1 MAKDGTKT
9 DLDGTGNEFLTY
21 DEYLD
26 SKITPLD
33 LYYLED
39 EKLAR
44 QVVELGLRGTGEVWK
59 REEFE
64 SRKAAAQASRLS
76 KRSEQN
82 CHRLRGK
89 SPRGRRSNV
98 KYSLNICLRTLASA
112 GKELKDN
119 FLRALAEREEAN
131 RSGKNHSIIFIRD
144 HSACG
149 QEISGYI
156 DYAHRLKCE
165 DFEPYFSGKK
175 RLLPRPTDLSFYNWK
190 TNEVASSDSANYQ
203 VITDKQTAVL
213 FKNKK
218 DRNIVN
224 VDPQASPC
232 EHSPRIPIKSDLYL
246 HVVIFDHYIK
256 CII

>member
-1 MAKDGTKT
+1 MEKRSARTG
-9 DLDGTGNEFLTY
+9 LDGTVTEFLTY

-26 SKITPLD
+26 SKITSLD

-76 KRSEQN
+76 KRSEQ
-82 CHRLRGK
+82 K
-89 SPRGRRSNV
+89 
-98 KYSLNICLRTLASA
+98 TLASA

-144 HSACG
+144 HGACG

-156 DYAHRLKCE
+156 DYAHRLKRE
-165 DFEPYFSGKK
+165 DFEPYFSGEKK
-175 RLLPRPTDLSFYNWK
+175 LLPRPNDLSFYNWK
-190 TNEVASSDSANYQ
+190 TNEVAGCDSENYQ
-203 VITDKQTAVL
+203 VIANNSTGVL

-224 VDPQASPC
+224 IDPEESSS
-232 EHSPRIPIKSDLYL
+232 EHSPRMPLKSDIYL
-246 HVVIFDHYIK
+246 HVAIFDHYIK
-256 CII
+256 CTV

>member
-1 MAKDGTKT
+1 MEKDDAKT
-9 DLDGTGNEFLTY
+9 DLDEAVNEFLTY

-26 SKITPLD
+26 SKITPAD

-64 SRKAAAQASRLS
+64 SRKAAAQPSRLS
-76 KRSEQN
+76 KRSEQ
-82 CHRLRGK
+82 K
-89 SPRGRRSNV
+89 
-98 KYSLNICLRTLASA
+98 TLAST

-144 HSACG
+144 RSACG

-175 RLLPRPTDLSFYNWK
+175 RLLPQPADLSFYNWK
-190 TNEVASSDSANYQ
+190 TNEVASSESANYQ
-203 VITDKQTAVL
+203 VIADHPTTGVL
-213 FKNKK
+213 FMNKM

-232 EHSPRIPIKSDLYL
+232 EQSPRMNLKSDIYL
-246 HVVIFDHYIK
+246 HVAIFDHYIK
-256 CII
+256 CTI

>member
-1 MAKDGTKT
+1 MAKKGTKT
-9 DLDGTGNEFLTY
+9 DLDGVINEFLTY

-26 SKITPLD
+26 SKITTLD
-33 LYYLED
+33 HYYLED

-44 QVVELGLRGTGEVWK
+44 QVVEQGLRGEVWK

-76 KRSEQN
+76 KRSEQ
-82 CHRLRGK
+82 K
-89 SPRGRRSNV
+89 
-98 KYSLNICLRTLASA
+98 TLASA

-131 RSGKNHSIIFIRD
+131 RSGKNNSIIFIRA
-144 HSACG
+144 HNARG

-156 DYAHRLKCE
+156 DYSQRLQCE
-165 DFEPYFSGKK
+165 DFEPYFCGRI

-190 TNEVASSDSANYQ
+190 TNEVASCDSENYRVIANKPTG
-203 VITDKQTAVL
+203 ILFMNKQ
-213 FKNKK
+213 

-224 VDPQASPC
+224 VDPQAPPC
-232 EHSPRIPIKSDLYL
+232 EHSPRIYPRKSDIYS
-246 HVVIFDHYIK
+246 HVAIFDHYIK
-256 CII
+256 CTI

>member
-1 MAKDGTKT
+1 MEKDGART
-9 DLDGTGNEFLTY
+9 DLDGTVNEFLTY

-76 KRSEQN
+76 KRSEQ
-82 CHRLRGK
+82 K
-89 SPRGRRSNV
+89 
-98 KYSLNICLRTLASA
+98 TLASA

-190 TNEVASSDSANYQ
+190 TNEVTSSDSANYQ
-203 VITDKQTAVL
+203 VIANNPNGVL
-213 FKNKK
+213 FMNKK

-232 EHSPRIPIKSDLYL
+232 EHSPRMHLKSDIYL
-246 HVVIFDHYIK
+246 HVAIFDHFIK
-256 CII
+256 CTI

>member
-1 MAKDGTKT
+1 MAEGRTKT
-9 DLDGTGNEFLTY
+9 DLDGTINEFLTY

-76 KRSEQN
+76 KRSEQ
-82 CHRLRGK
+82 K
-89 SPRGRRSNV
+89 
-98 KYSLNICLRTLASA
+98 TLASA

-156 DYAHRLKCE
+156 DYAHRLKSE
-165 DFEPYFSGKK
+165 DFEPYFCGKK

-190 TNEVASSDSANYQ
+190 TNEIASQDSENYW
-203 VITDKQTAVL
+203 VTAKNTTGVL

-218 DRNIVN
+218 DRNFVN
-224 VDPQASPC
+224 VDPKASPC
-232 EHSPRIPIKSDLYL
+232 EHSPRIYLKSDIYL
-246 HVVIFDHYIK
+246 HVAIFDHYIK
-256 CII
+256 CTI

>member
-1 MAKDGTKT
+1 MEITYPVANKMEKDGART
-9 DLDGTGNEFLTY
+9 DLDGTVNEFLSY

-76 KRSEQN
+76 KRSEQ
-82 CHRLRGK
+82 K
-89 SPRGRRSNV
+89 
-98 KYSLNICLRTLASA
+98 TLASA

-131 RSGKNHSIIFIRD
+131 RSGKNHTIIFIRD

-190 TNEVASSDSANYQ
+190 TNEVTSGDSANYQ
-203 VITDKQTAVL
+203 VIANNPNGVL
-213 FKNKK
+213 FMNKK

-232 EHSPRIPIKSDLYL
+232 EHSPRMHLMSDIYL
-246 HVVIFDHYIK
+246 HVAIFDHFIK
-256 CII
+256 CTI